1 MSVTHENAPDSASSL
16 HVAADVCEALVEGFP
31 PPFLVL
37 GSFGPIVFVDARLAV
52 GFFIAL
58 CMTGVFLVRDPA
70 GRLRA
75 SRELVAFFLHVIFL
89 DSQVVPA
96 PASLDR
102 NTRTEPEVTER
113 VSPESGK
120 NKDVFVRLL
129 LPALPQEGSLESA
142 DGFEAAVDSAVR
154 VPGPVPETSPFPDSI
169 SLLQL

>member
-1 MSVTHENAPDSASSL
+1 
-16 HVAADVCEALVEGFP
+16 
-31 PPFLVL
+31 
-37 GSFGPIVFVDARLAV
+37 
-52 GFFIAL
+52 
-58 CMTGVFLVRDPA
+58 MTGVFLVRDPA

-75 SRELVAFFLHVIFL
+75 SPELVAFFLHVIFL

-102 NTRTEPEVTER
+102 NTRTELEVTER

-129 LPALPQEGSLESA
+129 LLALPQEGSLESA

>member
-1 MSVTHENAPDSASSL
+1 MCLASSN
-16 HVAADVCEALVEGFP
+16 
-31 PPFLVL
+31 
-37 GSFGPIVFVDARLAV
+37 SFVHQSSSARTY
-52 GFFIAL
+52 

-154 VPGPVPETSPFPDSI
+154 VPGLVPETSPFPDSI

>member
-1 MSVTHENAPDSASSL
+1 M
-16 HVAADVCEALVEGFP
+16 
-31 PPFLVL
+31 
-37 GSFGPIVFVDARLAV
+37 
-52 GFFIAL
+52 
-58 CMTGVFLVRDPA
+58 RDPA

-75 SRELVAFFLHVIFL
+75 SPELVAFFLHVIFL

-96 PASLDR
+96 PLDR

-129 LPALPQEGSLESA
+129 LLALPQEGSLESA